1 MAFKLRS
8 GNGPLQFKNMGAT
21 PVKQTEEEKS
31 VVQPSM
37 TQKEYEEAIKKQK
50 LIENLENLKGTP
62 EYKAK
67 QERIAE
73 EKKQK
78 ENERLAREEEKKAK
92 IDATRGTHE
101 GQIKKQAKLDKIQS
115 RQDRNWNKKADK
127 LYDKVEEKEEKIGE
141 LESKLRGAKKGSWN
155 QKRLMKKIEK
165 QNKKLTELKGKRDKM
180 DEQGIISPK
189 ETRREKR
196 LKKEVAM
203 TPEEFEANEAEKRQ
217 RYQDAMNRLAMI
229 VHPDFDP
236 RQVAQFD
243 EQIRTRGQREESTRI
258 NDAYKAA
265 ETARI
270 NNALNATNAYH
281 LKQQETDQDLLSTTN
296 PVSTKND
303 GTINDESTD
312 E

>member
-21 PVKQTEEEKS
+21 PVKQTEEEES

-37 TQKEYEEAIKKQK
+37 TEEEYKEAVKKQK

-67 QERIAE
+67 QAKIAK

-78 ENERLAREEEKKAK
+78 EKERLDKEEAKKAE

-101 GQIKKQAKLDKIQS
+101 GQIKKKAKLDKIQS
-115 RQDRNWNKKADK
+115 RQDRRYVKKADRAFDKTQNK
-127 LYDKVEEKEEKIGE
+127 LNDIATTEDK
-141 LESKLRGAKKGSWN
+141 LKLAKPGSFQ
-155 QKRLMKKIEK
+155 QKRLMKKLENQQK
-165 QNKKLTELKGKRDKM
+165 QLKKLEAKENEYEGV
-180 DEQGIISPK
+180 ISPK

-203 TPEEFEANEAEKRQ
+203 TPEEYEANEAEKRQ

-270 NNALNATNAYH
+270 NNALNATNAYY
-281 LKQQETDQDLLSTTN
+281 LKQQETNQDLLSTTN
-296 PVSTKND
+296 PVSAKDD
-303 GTINDESTD
+303 GTANLDNTD